1 MTRSFIV
8 FLVLCFSLA
17 IPGSVLSKPDI
28 PADDH
33 QAVKQCVEH
42 IASAWNQEDIETL
55 ANFFSQNGVLVTPTG
70 STVRTREGIKKR
82 ILKERE
88 GRLAGTSLR
97 NIVERITF
105 VDRDT
110 AVVRGKYHLDG
121 MSLLMGLK
129 SSAQGSFVLRQKK
142 QANKWM
148 ISRAQINK

>member
-1 MTRSFIV
+1 MTRGFIG
-8 FLVLCFSLA
+8 FLLFCFTVA
-17 IPGSVLSKPDI
+17 IPGSTLSKPDT
-28 PADDH
+28 PANDKD
-33 QAVKQCVEH
+33 AVKQCVEH
-42 IASAWNQEDIETL
+42 IAAAWNQEDIETL
-55 ANFFSQNGVLVTPTG
+55 ANVFSQNGVLVTPTG
-70 STVRTREGIKKR
+70 ATVRTRDGIKKR

-97 NIVERITF
+97 NIVERISF

-121 MSLLMGLK
+121 MSLVMGLK

-142 QANKWM
+142 QGNKWM